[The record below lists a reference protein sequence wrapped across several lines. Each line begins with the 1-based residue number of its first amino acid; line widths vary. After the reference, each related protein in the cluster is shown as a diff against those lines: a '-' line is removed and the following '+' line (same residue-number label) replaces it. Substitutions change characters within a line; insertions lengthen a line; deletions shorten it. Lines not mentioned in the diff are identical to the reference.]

1 MGRNKHRWFL
11 IGLLLA
17 VVTTQQVFADSSASP
32 NYRVDQ
38 TFFGSGGELDANSA
52 NYRAKQ
58 TAGEVGVGNTASAN
72 YQAYA
77 GFNTTD
83 EPFIEFFVTTSN
95 VDIGYLDTASATTTT
110 GTFYVRAWQAEGYA
124 VRTEADTPK
133 NIHGAYNLAPM
144 SAGGAS
150 SPGTEQ
156 FGINLV
162 KNTNFLNCP
171 GPSPA
176 PSCDLGSDPQQVPD
190 PTFSFGTA
198 EAGYNTSNNFRYN
211 KGDVVARSTKS
222 TSVTIY
228 TISYLYNISPTT
240 PAGEYSF
247 AHNLVATATY

>member
-1 MGRNKHRWFL
+1 MVCLFLCLALTGR
-11 IGLLLA
+11 A
-17 VVTTQQVFADSSASP
+17 FADSSASP
-32 NYRVDQ
+32 NYQVDQ
-38 TFFGSGGELDANSA
+38 TFFGSGGELDASSA

-58 TAGEVGVGNTASAN
+58 TAGEVGIGNTASAN

-95 VDIGYLDTASATTTT
+95 VDIGYLDTASPTTTT

-162 KNTNFLNCP
+162 KNTNFC
-171 GPSPA
+171 G
-176 PSCDLGSDPQQVPD
+176 PSCDVGTDPVQVPD
-190 PTFSFGTA
+190 NTFSFGVA
-198 EAGYNTSNNFRYN
+198 EPGYNTSNNFRYN
-211 KGDVVARSTKS
+211 KGDVVARSAKS

-228 TISYLYNISPTT
+228 TISYLYNISPVT
-240 PAGEYSF
+240 PAGEYNF
-247 AHNLVATATY
+247 AHNLVATGTY